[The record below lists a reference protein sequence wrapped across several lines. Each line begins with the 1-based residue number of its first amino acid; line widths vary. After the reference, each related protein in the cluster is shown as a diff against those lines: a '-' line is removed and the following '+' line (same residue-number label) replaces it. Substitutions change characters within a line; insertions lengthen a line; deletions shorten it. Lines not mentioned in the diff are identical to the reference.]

1 MPIEREQQMKSTLK
15 QMIGKFHQNDSGQ
28 DLLEYSMVLAAVLSV
43 VVIGSGTLQGAI
55 TAELAKINLAIQG
68 LQVP

>member
-1 MPIEREQQMKSTLK
+1 MNSTLK
-15 QMIGKFHQNDSGQ
+15 QMISTLKQMISKFHQNDSGQ
-28 DLLEYSMVLAAVLSV
+28 DLLEYALVLVAVLSV